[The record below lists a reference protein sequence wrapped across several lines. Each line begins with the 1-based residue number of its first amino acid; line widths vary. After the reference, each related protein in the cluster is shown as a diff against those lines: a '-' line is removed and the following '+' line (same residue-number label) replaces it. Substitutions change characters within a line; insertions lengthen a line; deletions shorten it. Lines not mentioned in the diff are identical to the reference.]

1 MSMSSRLSAA
11 VAYIP
16 VIGWLYVLLV
26 QRGDVLARFH
36 LRQSVGLYLFL
47 VAALAAWIIIGFL
60 LALIPLMAVVSAA
73 LFTIVIA
80 AFLYGLVALLMGLS
94 NALRG
99 RTNPLP
105 VFGQR
110 ASRLPI

>member
-11 VAYIP
+11 VAYVP
-16 VIGWLYVLLV
+16 VIGWLYVIV
-26 QRGDVLARFH
+26 TQRNNPLARFH
-36 LRQSVGLYLFL
+36 LRQSVGLILFL
-47 VAALAAWIIIGFL
+47 AASL
-60 LALIPLMAVVSAA
+60 LAWMVIAYVLAWVPLMAVVSTA

-80 AFLYGLVALLMGLS
+80 AFVYSLIALLMGLI

-99 RTNPLP
+99 RADPLP
-105 VFGQR
+105 LFGQR